1 MKLGLQKRTDLALRA
16 VLWLAERQ
24 GRCKGQKLA
33 ERIGTSAQF
42 IGQVASP
49 LVRQGWV
56 TSDPGPAGGYRI
68 AVDLA
73 EVSLLQLIEAVEG
86 PTVDDR
92 CVLWGT
98 ACPRAEPCAL
108 HDPWQRARDALLG
121 ELDATSLAEVA
132 ARKEANP

>member
-1 MKLGLQKRTDLALRA
+1 MKLGLQRKTDLALRA
-16 VLWLAERQ
+16 VLVLAEGRE
-24 GRCKGQKLA
+24 RCKGSKLA

-42 IGQVASP
+42 ISQVTSP

-56 TSDPGPAGGYRI
+56 TSDPGPTGGYRL

-73 EVSLLQLIEAVEG
+73 DFSLLQLIEAVEG

-92 CVLWGT
+92 CVMWGT
-98 ACPRAEPCAL
+98 PCPRAEPCAL

-121 ELDATSLAEVA
+121 ELEATSLAAVA
-132 ARKEANP
+132 ARREARA